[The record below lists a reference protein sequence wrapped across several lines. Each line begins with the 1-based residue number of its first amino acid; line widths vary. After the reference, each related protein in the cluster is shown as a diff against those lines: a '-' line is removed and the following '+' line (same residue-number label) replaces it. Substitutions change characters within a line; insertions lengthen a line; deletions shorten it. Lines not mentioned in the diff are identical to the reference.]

1 MGYFVAGIL
10 IGSLIGYLS
19 YLSIRRRL
27 VRVDEEKQM
36 LQQERQIVVEFMHSL
51 VEAIGEGVDRPELF
65 RRIVRAAILSTGAL
79 SACLFER
86 IDGDRLRGAAVE
98 GLFPPTRP
106 LSAGS
111 RDKLATRAKFIEQV
125 LKSETFEMGD
135 GLIGSVARSGKAVLI
150 EDASQDPRIAL
161 HDDPALAVRSMIV
174 APILFRNR
182 VLGVLAVANPADGM
196 SFNETDFSLVVS
208 LAEQAAMAIHNTDLM
223 ALQLEKSRIDFD
235 LSLASNIQGMLLP
248 HKYPEDLR
256 MDIAACYQP
265 AQKIGGDLYNFFALD
280 ENRFGVAI
288 ADVSGK
294 GVPAS
299 LLMAICQTQMR
310 HFAQANQSPAAVLR
324 AINAEMEGEVQ
335 EHMFVTAIYGV
346 IDLEKNTFTFARAGH
361 ELPLIVRSGGEH
373 GHPSARYLG
382 GEGMALGMVPAEV
395 FDCVMS
401 EVEIPFEPG
410 DIVILYTDG
419 VTEAT
424 GSEDQEFSSNRLA
437 DVALTLRDRSAADIN
452 AGILASVERFSGTR
466 RLADDFTIVTVKRR
480 NGNAGDELSQ

>member
-10 IGSLIGYLS
+10 IGSLVGYLL

-27 VRVDEEKQM
+27 VRIDEEKQM
-36 LQQERQIVVEFMHSL
+36 LQQERQIVVEFMHNL

-65 RRIVRAAILSTGAL
+65 RRIVHAAILSTGAL

-86 IDGDRLRGAAVE
+86 TEEGKLRGAAVE

-106 LSAGS
+106 LPASS

-135 GLIGSVARSGKAVLI
+135 GLIGSVARSAKAVLV
-150 EDASQDPRIAL
+150 EDASQDPRITI

-174 APILFRNR
+174 TPILFRKK

-196 SFNETDFSLVVS
+196 SFNDTDFSLVES

-223 ALQLEKSRIDFD
+223 TLQLEKSKIDFD

-248 HKYPEDLR
+248 HKYPEDPRL
-256 MDIAACYQP
+256 DIAACYQP
-265 AQKIGGDLYNFFALD
+265 AQKIGGDLYNIFSLG

-294 GVPAS
+294 GIPAS
-299 LLMAICQTQMR
+299 LLMAICQTNLR
-310 HFAQANQSPAAVLR
+310 HFARDSDSPAAVLR
-324 AINAEMEGEVQ
+324 AMNAGMEDEVQ
-335 EHMFVTAIYGV
+335 ENMFVTVVYGI
-346 IDLEKNTFTFARAGH
+346 IDLGKNTFTFARAGH
-361 ELPLIVRSGGEH
+361 ELPLVIRSGGED
-373 GHPSARYLG
+373 GHPSARFIG
-382 GEGMALGMVPAEV
+382 GDGMALGMVPAEV
-395 FDCVMS
+395 FDMVLVDV
-401 EVEIPFEPG
+401 EVPFAAG
-410 DIVILYTDG
+410 DTVVLYTDG

-424 GSEDQEFSSNRLA
+424 GGDDQEFSSNRLA
-437 DVALTLRDRSAADIN
+437 DVALTLRDRPAVDLN
-452 AGILASVERFSGTR
+452 AGILASVERFGGTR
-466 RLADDFTIVTVKRR
+466 RLADDFTLITVKHKQQI
-480 NGNAGDELSQ
+480 APTEPS